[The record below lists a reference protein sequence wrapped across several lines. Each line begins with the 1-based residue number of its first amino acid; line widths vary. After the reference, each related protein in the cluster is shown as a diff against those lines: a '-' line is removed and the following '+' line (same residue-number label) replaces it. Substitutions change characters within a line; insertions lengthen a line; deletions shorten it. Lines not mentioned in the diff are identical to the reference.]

1 MMNWKKDIR
10 RLMMIDL
17 GEYRPMKH
25 CIEINHHVELPI
37 MYIISN
43 EVTAIVTDMAIIT
56 MIKGEIDV

>member
-1 MMNWKKDIR
+1 
-10 RLMMIDL
+10 MMIDL
-17 GEYRPMKH
+17 GEYKPMKH